1 MSRATDGAI
10 NENLSRLGIKQ
21 AQDLVEKNRIVARFR
36 LGGRGHAGEA
46 TGTDCACNCKIH
58 PA

>member
-1 MSRATDGAI
+1 MPRTTDRAID
-10 NENLSRLGIKQ
+10 ENLSRLGIEQ
-21 AQDLVEKNRIVARFR
+21 AQDLVEKNRIVAGFR
-36 LGGRGHAGEA
+36 LGGRGHEGEA